1 MDNKFFHKIG
11 YKLPTNHYVNHS
23 LITLG
28 LFILLL
34 IMYSIVGVFIS
45 LATGAILFYWSREL
59 AQWEIRGGKFE
70 WRDVVYPHI
79 FIFILALLL
88 TIIF

>member
-11 YKLPTNHYVNHS
+11 YKLPTNHYINHS

-34 IMYSIVGVFIS
+34 IMYSTFGVFITLS
-45 LATGAILFYWSREL
+45 TSAALFYWSREL

-70 WRDVVYPHI
+70 WRDVVYPHG
-79 FIFILALLL
+79 FILGLGILLEL
-88 TIIF
+88 IF

>member
-11 YKLPTNHYVNHS
+11 YKLPTNHYMNHS

-34 IMYSIVGVFIS
+34 LINVIFGLYIS

-59 AQWEIRGGKFE
+59 AQWEIRGGTFE
-70 WRDVVYPHI
+70 WKDVLYPNA
-79 FIFILALLL
+79 FIFAIALILTL
-88 TIIF
+88 IF